1 MRRKIIL
8 DCDPGHDDAVAIL
21 LAGIAEELELLG
33 ITTVAG
39 NSYVKNTTKNALIL
53 VEKGNLNVPVCEG
66 ASKPLIRQ
74 QIVAPDI
81 HGESGLEGANLPNPT
96 ITKDSRTAVEFIA
109 EKVREYEGE
118 ITLCAVGPLT
128 NIAIFLINY
137 PDLHDKV
144 KEIVIMGGGIA
155 FGNTTSVAEF
165 NILADP
171 EAAQI
176 VFNSQIPLTVF
187 GLDATHQTKIHMDEI
202 KKMQELSSPI
212 VSKMGL
218 LLEFFHQTYY
228 HVFKIE
234 GAPLHDPCTIAYLIE
249 PKIFEFQNYF
259 CQVELKGE
267 LTYGQTV
274 VDYWQNS
281 NNPPN
286 SKWAIKA
293 DRERFIKLLFDKL
306 SKYE

>member
-1 MRRKIIL
+1 
-8 DCDPGHDDAVAIL
+8 V
-21 LAGIAEELELLG
+21 
-33 ITTVAG
+33 
-39 NSYVKNTTKNALIL
+39 
-53 VEKGNLNVPVCEG
+53 
-66 ASKPLIRQ
+66 
-74 QIVAPDI
+74 
-81 HGESGLEGANLPNPT
+81 
-96 ITKDSRTAVEFIA
+96 
-109 EKVREYEGE
+109 
-118 ITLCAVGPLT
+118 TLCAVGPLT
-128 NIAIFLINY
+128 NIAIFLINF
-137 PDLHDKV
+137 PHLHEKV

-155 FGNTTSVAEF
+155 FGNTTPVAEF

-202 KKMQELSSPI
+202 KKMQGLPSPI

-249 PKIFEFQNYF
+249 PDIFEYQNYF

-274 VDYWQNS
+274 VDYWQNT
-281 NNPPN
+281 NNPLN

>member
-53 VEKGNLNVPVCEG
+53 AENAHLTVPVCEG
-66 ASKPLIRQ
+66 ASKPLIRK

-96 ITKDSRTAVEFIA
+96 INKDSRTAVDFIA
-109 EKVREYEGE
+109 EKVSLFEGE
-118 ITLCAVGPLT
+118 VTLCAVGPLT
-128 NIAIFLINY
+128 NIAIFLINF
-137 PDLHDKV
+137 PHLHEKV

-155 FGNTTSVAEF
+155 FGNTTPVAEF

-228 HVFKIE
+228 HIFKIE

-249 PKIFEFQNYF
+249 PEIFEYQNYF

>member
-21 LAGIAEELELLG
+21 LAGVAEELELLG

-53 VEKGNLNVPVCEG
+53 VENGNLNVPVCEG
-66 ASKPLIRQ
+66 ASKPLLRE

-81 HGESGLEGANLPNPT
+81 HGESGLEGANLPDPT
-96 ITKDSRTAVEFIA
+96 TEKDPRTAVEFIA
-109 EKVREYEGE
+109 EMIRKYEGE
-118 ITLCAVGPLT
+118 VTLCAVGPLT

-137 PDLHDKV
+137 PYLHDKV

-155 FGNTTSVAEF
+155 FGNTTPVAEF

-176 VFNSQIPLTVF
+176 VFDSKIPLTVF

-202 KKMQELSSPI
+202 KKMQSLSSFI

-228 HVFKIE
+228 HVFKIK
-234 GAPLHDPCTIAYLIE
+234 GAPLHDPCVIAYLIE
-249 PKIFEFQNYF
+249 PDIFEYKEYY
-259 CQVELKGE
+259 CQIELKGA

-281 NNPPN
+281 NTPPN
-286 SKWAIKA
+286 SKWAVKA
-293 DRERFIKLLFDKL
+293 DRERFIKLLFSQL
-306 SKYE
+306 SKYK